1 MRNIAKLQYGEN
13 QYVEVELKQNN
24 EYDGGLG
31 GLDTILEISQK
42 TFDHSIHTITSF
54 LNVMADKIKQE
65 FNDTRIGE
73 VSITVGASLSAE
85 GNLIIASSTSEV
97 NLAVTVTFK
106 GED

>member
-42 TFDHSIHTITSF
+42 TFDHSIHKSHPF
-54 LNVMADKIKQE
+54 
-65 FNDTRIGE
+65 
-73 VSITVGASLSAE
+73 
-85 GNLIIASSTSEV
+85 
-97 NLAVTVTFK
+97 
-106 GED
+106 